1 MLYRVTLKQK
11 IKYDETVVGHFDN
24 FVDVMNFARSIIEN
38 FDSVTITIEKVD
50 FEEVRKE
57 NGNGVE
63 L

>member
-1 MLYRVTLKQK
+1 MLYRVILKQK

-24 FVDVMNFARSIIEN
+24 FVDVMNFARSIIEH

-57 NGNGVE
+57 NGDGVE